1 MNLENDMKLTLLA
14 MITFV
19 QLATCLAAPAEAQAT
34 EPLMIA
40 QADLGGTRGITDVQ
54 AGDND
59 KKLDINVTVGDPMP
73 MHSRM
78 WYGQPIWI
86 ALFVVAGIVLLILLA
101 MAFRGNA
108 SSGGTIV
115 KG

>member
-1 MNLENDMKLTLLA
+1 MKLTLLA
-14 MITFV
+14 LITFV
-19 QLATCLAAPAEAQAT
+19 QLTTSLAVRADTRTPESRGP
-34 EPLMIA
+34 ESVMIA

-54 AGDND
+54 AGGND

-78 WYGQPIWI
+78 WYSQPIWI
-86 ALFVVAGIVLLILLA
+86 ALFVVAGIVLLTLLA
-101 MAFRGNA
+101 MAFRGSA
-108 SSGGTIV
+108 SGGTIV